1 MESNPPSAPS
11 QSAIPLRKPRVQGSG
26 RHAFLVA
33 AGILLSRLVG
43 LVRQRAFNH
52 YFGQS
57 DQADAFN
64 AAFKIPNFLQ
74 NLFGEGVL
82 SASFIPVYSKL
93 LAEGDEEESS
103 RIASVILSIL
113 ALSTSVLVAGGA
125 LLTPYMIDLIA
136 PGFHGAKRELTI
148 RLVQIL
154 FPGAGL
160 LVISAWCLGI
170 LNSHRKF
177 FLSYTAPVV
186 WNAAM
191 IATLVGFGGRELPT
205 LAIYLA
211 FGSVVG
217 SALQL
222 GVQLPAVLSLV
233 HRLRPRL
240 DTASEHVREVLKNFA
255 PVFLSRGVVQISAYI
270 DQVFASMLGTGAV
283 AALTNAQTLYLLP
296 VSLFGMSISAAELP
310 AMSSALGAQHEIAAQ
325 LRQRLDSGL
334 RRIAFFVVPSA
345 MAFLAL
351 GGVITATLFQTG
363 RFQHGDSTY
372 VWGIL
377 AGSSVGLLAS
387 TLGRLYSSTYYALR
401 DTRTPLRFATVRVFL
416 TVTLGYVCAIWLPRW
431 LGIET
436 RWGVA
441 GLTASAGV
449 AGWVEFALLR
459 RSLNARIGR
468 TGLPA
473 TLVVKL
479 WGSAALAAGLAWAA
493 KSGLRLSSP
502 FKGSICVL
510 AVYGLGYMALAWVF
524 RIEECRG
531 LVQRALSKSGL
542 RRA

>member
-1 MESNPPSAPS
+1 M
-11 QSAIPLRKPRVQGSG
+11 
-26 RHAFLVA
+26 
-33 AGILLSRLVG
+33 
-43 LVRQRAFNH
+43 RQRAFNH

-82 SASFIPVYSKL
+82 SASFIPVYSRL
-93 LAEGDEEESS
+93 LAEGDEKEAS
-103 RIASVILSIL
+103 RIASAILSIL
-113 ALSTSVLVAGGA
+113 ALCTAVLVAAGA
-125 LLTPYMIDLIA
+125 LLTPYLIDVIA
-136 PGFHGAKRELTI
+136 PGFHGEKRELTI

-160 LVISAWCLGI
+160 LVLSAWCLGI

-186 WNAAM
+186 WNVAM
-191 IATLVGFGGRELPT
+191 IAALIGFGRRALPS
-205 LAIYLA
+205 LAICLA

-240 DTASEHVREVLKNFA
+240 DTASEHVQEVVRNFA
-255 PVFLSRGVVQISAYI
+255 PVFLSRGVVQISAYV
-270 DQVFASMLGTGAV
+270 DQVFASLLGTGAV
-283 AALTNAQTLYLLP
+283 AALTNAQTLYTLP
-296 VSLFGMSISAAELP
+296 VSLFGMSVSAAELP
-310 AMSSALGAQHEIAAQ
+310 AMSSALGAESEIAQQ
-325 LRQRLDSGL
+325 LRQRLNAGL

-351 GGVITATLFQTG
+351 GGVITAALFETG
-363 RFQHGDSTY
+363 RFHHGDSNY

-401 DTRTPLRFATVRVFL
+401 DTRTPLRYAIVRVSL
-416 TVTLGYVCAIWLPRW
+416 TITLGYVCAIWLPRW
-431 LGIET
+431 LGIEA

-459 RSLNARIGR
+459 RALNARIGR

-473 TLVVKL
+473 TLVAKL
-479 WGSAALAAGLAWAA
+479 WGAAILSAGLAWAA
-493 KSGLRLSSP
+493 RTAMPLSAP
-502 FKGSICVL
+502 FWGSLCVL
-510 AVYGLGYMALAWVF
+510 AVYGAGYVAFALTL
-524 RIEECRG
+524 RIEECEG
-531 LVQRALSKSGL
+531 LIRQVLDRVGL
-542 RRA
+542 RRG